1 MFKVIVA
8 GSRKL
13 NVSSSFVARKIQAVL
28 RNKDPKEIEI
38 VSGGARGADKLGE
51 VIAKQSGY
59 AIKQFIPEWDKFG
72 KGAGYRRN
80 EQMAKYADACIVFW
94 DGTSRGS
101 KHMMDL
107 ANAYNL
113 PVRVYR
119 DEQLIECVSVSD
131 MEIEA
136 IPCKRCDG
144 SGKVLWLKDDS
155 VCYSCKGEGQR
166 YIKHVDR
173 VWEAVAWEPDK
184 SIGLTDAD
192 HDKMMEEKELS
203 DQHWAHQQDQDEEW
217 VQQQLV

>member
-1 MFKVIVA
+1 MFLIFSQKENHMFKVIVA

-80 EQMAKYADACIVFW
+80 EEMAKYADACIVFW
-94 DGTSRGS
+94 DGESRGS

-107 ANAYNL
+107 AHAYNL
-113 PVRVYR
+113 QLRVYKN
-119 DEQLIECVSVSD
+119 EQPIHCVSVSD
-131 MEIEA
+131 LELET

-144 SGKVLWLKDDS
+144 SGKVIWLKDNS
-155 VCYSCKGEGQR
+155 VCYSCNGEGQR

-173 VWEAVAWEPDK
+173 VWEPVEQ
-184 SIGLTDAD
+184 L
-192 HDKMMEEKELS
+192 EKQEELS
-203 DQHWAHQQDQDEEW
+203 KQHWAHQQDQDEEW
-217 VQQQLV
+217 IQQQLV

>member
-80 EQMAKYADACIVFW
+80 EEMAKYADACIVFW

-136 IPCKRCDG
+136 VPCKRCDG
-144 SGKVLWLKDDS
+144 SGKVLWAKDDS

-173 VWEAVAWEPDK
+173 VWEPVER
-184 SIGLTDAD
+184 L
-192 HDKMMEEKELS
+192 EQEELS
-203 DQHWAHQQDQDEEW
+203 KQHWAHQQDQDEEW
-217 VQQQLV
+217 IQQQLV